1 MTRVASINTAI
12 SEALHEE
19 MMHDDKMLIFG
30 EDMTKEGNVYGL
42 LQGFDYLNEF
52 GPLRIFD
59 TPISESGFT
68 GMAVGMAMRGMHPVV
83 EWMYNDFVTVC
94 LDPVVNQAAKLRCMT
109 GGQVALPIVFRAP
122 MGMGGRNAAQHSQS
136 LEALFT
142 HIPGLKV
149 VCPST
154 PKDAKGLL
162 KSAIR
167 DDDPVIY
174 LEHKFLYETTGE
186 LPDGDFTIPL
196 GEADIKRSGKDVT
209 IITYSRQVHYALEA
223 AEILA
228 QEHNIDVEVL
238 DLRTLVPLDWDA
250 IKRSV
255 EKTGRVITVEEGVRR
270 GGIGAEI
277 CAQIGEELFHC
288 LKAPVMRVASANV
301 VTSFSPPLED
311 AIFPHPD
318 TIVKAAQKIMQC

>member
-1 MTRVASINTAI
+1 MTRFASVNTAI

-19 MMHDDKMLIFG
+19 MLHDDKMLIFG

-109 GGQVALPIVFRAP
+109 GGQISLPIVFRAP

-167 DDDPVIY
+167 DDDPVIF
-174 LEHKFLYETTGE
+174 LEHKFLYDTDGE
-186 LPDGDFTIPL
+186 LPEGDYVIPL
-196 GEADIKRSGKDVT
+196 GEADVKRNGRDIT

-228 QEHNIDVEVL
+228 KENIEVEIV
-238 DLRTLVPLDWDA
+238 DLRTLVPLDWET
-250 IKRSV
+250 IKKSV

-270 GGIGAEI
+270 GGIGGEI
-277 CAQIGEELFHC
+277 SAQICEDLFDS
-288 LKAPVMRVASANV
+288 LKAPIKRIASANV
-301 VTSFSPPLED
+301 VTSFSPALED
-311 AIFPHPD
+311 AIFPHPA
-318 TIVKAAQKIMQC
+318 TIVEAAQKMMHS